1 MLVFDQY
8 LDLAHVVERV
18 TVRCCK
24 QSVAGP
30 WQVGDWHSLMMFVY
44 NTRVRRILPYYYG
57 HLMLCD

>member
-1 MLVFDQY
+1 MRRMHVGYEKMLVFDQY

-30 WQVGDWHSLMMFVY
+30 WQVGD
-44 NTRVRRILPYYYG
+44 
-57 HLMLCD
+57 